1 VPQSWDIGA
10 KLVSLAQGLGGVKS
24 SQAKR
29 IKELERERENS
40 RLRNPVA
47 DLTLVKLI
55 C

>member
-1 VPQSWDIGA
+1 LPQSWDIGA
-10 KLVSLAQGLGGVKS
+10 KLLSLAQGLGMVKS

-29 IKELERERENS
+29 IKELEREDS

-47 DLTLVKLI
+47 DLAVDKLI